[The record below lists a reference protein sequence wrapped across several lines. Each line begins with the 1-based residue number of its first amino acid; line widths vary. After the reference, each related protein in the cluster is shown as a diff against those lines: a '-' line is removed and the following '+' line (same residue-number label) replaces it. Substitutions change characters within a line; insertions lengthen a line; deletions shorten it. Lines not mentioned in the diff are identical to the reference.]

1 MAATTNPRPDT
12 PVRAVA
18 TRFAFSVGEIYEA
31 MHINERDDYYALS
44 GLGQFTM
51 ARFQRCRGRLLL
63 MSSRRRRVRRMRF
76 RKQGCARNEY
86 GDDRGERKNLLHG
99 IAPGSLKP
107 VQYCARLRSAPA
119 TPRSSFRAAWLLTK
133 VIVTV
138 RDCSLK
144 AAENQQSDQRDR
156 HCTKRDCNKRECHVT
171 HAL

>member
-1 MAATTNPRPDT
+1 VAATTNPRPDT

-63 MSSRRRRVRRMRF
+63 MPSRRRRVRRMRF

-99 IAPGSLKP
+99 IAPGEFEAGSLLRASP
-107 VQYCARLRSAPA
+107 LCASYTALQL
-119 TPRSSFRAAWLLTK
+119 SSTCGPFAR
-133 VIVTV
+133 
-138 RDCSLK
+138 RGC
-144 AAENQQSDQRDR
+144 
-156 HCTKRDCNKRECHVT
+156 
-171 HAL
+171 